1 VLLFRHEKAS
11 KRKSAHSLTKRAPIA
26 KKDKSLEPTTKR
38 VVPDPPGLISELTAE
53 ERRSAEQGTKR
64 LLQSFHTCEMYLRDY
79 LAGGQN
85 VYKFLGTTSSVQMA
99 IEDLQ
104 RDLIEKHNPSQYM

>member
-1 VLLFRHEKAS
+1 M
-11 KRKSAHSLTKRAPIA
+11 TKRAPIA

-38 VVPDPPGLISELTAE
+38 VFPGLISELTAE

-85 VYKFLGTTSSVQMA
+85 VYKFLGTTSWVQMA